1 MFGWTGRALTVSL
14 RTGQIEAWAPG
25 DELLGSYLGGRGL
38 GVRLVADRLP
48 AGVDP
53 LGPANVLVFA
63 TGPLTST
70 AAPTAG
76 RFSVAAKS
84 PLTNTIFD
92 ANSGGFFGPAFKGC
106 NLDALV
112 LEDAAAEPVY
122 LYLAPERAELRPAGD
137 LWGLDVH
144 RTTDLLRERHGKQIK
159 VACIGPAGERLVRF
173 AAVMNDYHRAAAR
186 GGLGAVMGAKR
197 LKAIVADGKA
207 RADLSD
213 KPAYTFVLR
222 EMQRLLAQNPVT
234 SKGLPEYG
242 TAGLLNII
250 NYFGLLATKNFQQG
264 TFAGAEAVSGEAL
277 SDRLLVKK
285 KPCFA
290 CPIACGRETKVGER
304 EGEGPEFETIYAF
317 GPMCMVDDL
326 EQITLA
332 GYACNELGLDTIST
346 GVTIACALELRERG
360 LLDWD
365 LRWGQGERLP
375 ELVRRI
381 AYREGLGDE
390 LAEGAL
396 RLATRY
402 GAPDVAMVAK
412 GLELP
417 AYDPRG
423 AQGMGLAYATSNRGG
438 CHMRAYMIGLEVLG
452 LPKRIDRFS
461 PYGKAALCAVQ
472 QNLNAAMDSLVVCRF
487 IEAANNE
494 THYARLLSAATGQP
508 FRPEDLMRCGERI
521 WNLERLF
528 NLREGFTRADDTLPR
543 RLLDEPL
550 AEGHSAGHVVELDAM
565 LDEYYRVRAWT
576 PDGIPRPDKLTQ
588 LGLSEW
594 AGAAEATVAV

>member
-1 MFGWTGRALTVSL
+1 MFGWIGRALTVDL
-14 RTGQIEAWAPG
+14 RTGRIEAWAPG
-25 DELLGSYLGGRGL
+25 EELLASYLGGRGL

-63 TGPLTST
+63 VGPLTST

-76 RFSVAAKS
+76 RFSVITKS
-84 PLTNTIFD
+84 PLTDTIFD

-106 NLDALV
+106 NLDVLV
-112 LEDAAAEPVY
+112 LEDAAPEPVY
-122 LYLAPERAELRPAGD
+122 LYLAPDRAELRPAGD
-137 LWGLDVH
+137 LWGLDVQ
-144 RTTDLLRERHGKQIK
+144 RTTDLLRERHGRQVK

-173 AAVMNDYHRAAAR
+173 AAIMNDYHRAAAR
-186 GGLGAVMGAKR
+186 GGVGAVMGSKR

-264 TFAGAEAVSGEAL
+264 TFAGADAVSGEAL
-277 SDRLLVKK
+277 ADRLLVRK

-290 CPIACGRETKVGER
+290 CPIACGRETKVGAK

-317 GPMCMVDDL
+317 GPMCLVDDL

-365 LRWGQGERLP
+365 ACWGQGERLVA
-375 ELVRRI
+375 LVRQI

-402 GAPDVAMVAK
+402 GAPEVAMVAK

-438 CHMRAYMIGLEVLG
+438 CHMRAYMIGMEVLG

-494 THYARLLSAATGQP
+494 THYARLLSAATGRHY
-508 FRPEDLMRCGERI
+508 RPEDLMRCGERI

-543 RLLDEPL
+543 RLLEEPL
-550 AEGHSAGHVVELDAM
+550 AEGHSAGHVVALDAM
-565 LDEYYRVRAWT
+565 LDEYYRVRSWT
-576 PDGIPRPDKLTQ
+576 PDGVPRPAKLAQ
-588 LGLSEW
+588 LGLSQW
-594 AGAAEATVAV
+594 AGAAEATAAG